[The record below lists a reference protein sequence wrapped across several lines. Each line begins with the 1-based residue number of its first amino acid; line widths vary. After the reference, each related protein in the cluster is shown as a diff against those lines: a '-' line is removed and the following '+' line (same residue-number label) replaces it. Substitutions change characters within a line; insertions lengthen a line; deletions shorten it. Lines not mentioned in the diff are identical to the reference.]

1 MICGAGTAVPCGRSA
16 CDHTPTAL
24 GGGEPMGALASSAGA
39 EPFAEWSYVENW
51 LAYNWS
57 VPVSGG
63 AGCEVLRR
71 RERPFLLFD
80 DDGRVRPILYPVS
93 SQSQNQS
100 YHYHAT
106 FVSITMHECALAF
119 RCTSTRRRR
128 RPTPRCTPTPTCSRS
143 SCRRALEGRRAGEA
157 ERRDEEQLS
166 RGSVLQKTPGA
177 SLSMSFRPNPL

>member
-16 CDHTPTAL
+16 CDHTPTTL
-24 GGGEPMGALASSAGA
+24 GGGEPMGALASSAGE

-100 YHYHAT
+100 YHYHAA
-106 FVSITMHECALAF
+106 FVSIKCMSV
-119 RCTSTRRRR
+119 RCVQVYLYTSASPSNTSLHSYAHVQQVKL
-128 RPTPRCTPTPTCSRS
+128 PSGVGGP
-143 SCRRALEGRRAGEA
+143 
-157 ERRDEEQLS
+157 
-166 RGSVLQKTPGA
+166 PGWKA
-177 SLSMSFRPNPL
+177 QAQG

>member
-24 GGGEPMGALASSAGA
+24 GGGEPMGALASSGGE

-63 AGCEVLRR
+63 GGGGCEVLRR

-80 DDGRVRPILYPVS
+80 DDGRVRPILYP
-93 SQSQNQS
+93 N
-100 YHYHAT
+100 
-106 FVSITMHECALAF
+106 L
-119 RCTSTRRRR
+119 
-128 RPTPRCTPTPTCSRS
+128 
-143 SCRRALEGRRAGEA
+143 
-157 ERRDEEQLS
+157 
-166 RGSVLQKTPGA
+166 
-177 SLSMSFRPNPL
+177 LSMPKPSPLVSCTNLVNSISKPKLSSRLRFDQTNA